1 MISVNITTLRKKK
14 GLSQEALAD
23 RIGVSRQTVAKWE
36 SGESAPDVEHCDAM
50 AELFEVSLDALVH
63 DDMRMGAAPQG
74 RYIFGT
80 VTVGDKGQIV
90 IPVKARR
97 IFGIKPGDDLMV
109 LGADNQGLAL
119 LRADFFLEA
128 SRMFDPPRDTKE
140 ETK

>member
-1 MISVNITTLRKKK
+1 MISINITTLRKKK

-63 DDMRMGAAPQG
+63 DDMRMGPAPQG

-128 SRMFDPPRDTKE
+128 SRMFNPPLDTKE
-140 ETK
+140 EAK

>member
-1 MISVNITTLRKKK
+1 MISDNISSLRKKK

-36 SGESAPDVEHCDAM
+36 SGESAPDVVHCDAM
-50 AELFEVSLDALVH
+50 AEVFDVTLDALVH
-63 DDMRMGAAPQG
+63 EDLEAGAPPQG
-74 RYIFGT
+74 RYVFGT

-97 IFGIKPGDDLMV
+97 IFNIKPGDDLMV

-119 LRADFFLEA
+119 MPADLFLEA
-128 SRMFDPPRDTKE
+128 ARILEQSRSQE
-140 ETK
+140 EKK

>member
-1 MISVNITTLRKKK
+1 MISSNIASLRKKM

-36 SGESAPDVEHCDAM
+36 SGESSPDVGHCDAM
-50 AELFEVSLDALVH
+50 AELFDVTLDALVH
-63 DDMRMGAAPQG
+63 DDMEMGPPPDG

-97 IFGIKPGDDLMV
+97 IFNIKPGDDLMV

-119 LRADFFLEA
+119 VRADFFLEA
-128 SRMFDPPRDTKE
+128 ARIWESSHDKE

>member
-97 IFGIKPGDDLMV
+97 IFHIKPGDSLIV
-109 LGADNQGLAL
+109 LGDEGQGLAL
-119 LRADFFLEA
+119 MRADAFLEIA
-128 SRMFDPPRDTKE
+128 RHIE
-140 ETK
+140 EGNK

>member
-1 MISVNITTLRKKK
+1 MISANIVTLRKKK

-36 SGESAPDVEHCDAM
+36 SGESSPDVEHCDAM
-50 AELFEVSLDALVH
+50 AELFEVTLDALVH
-63 DDMRMGAAPQG
+63 EDMGMGPPPQG

-97 IFGIKPGDDLMV
+97 VFNIKPGDDLMV

-119 LRADFFLEA
+119 VRADFFIEGARIWEA
-128 SRMFDPPRDTKE
+128 SRKTQE
-140 ETK
+140 GV

>member
-1 MISVNITTLRKKK
+1 MISANITSLRKKK

-23 RIGVSRQTVAKWE
+23 KIGVSRQTVAKWE
-36 SGESAPDVEHCDAM
+36 SGESAPDVVHCDAM
-50 AELFEVSLDALVH
+50 AELFDVTLDALVH
-63 DDMRMGAAPQG
+63 DEMEAGPPPQG

-97 IFGIKPGDDLMV
+97 VFNIKPGDDLMV

-119 LRADFFLEA
+119 VRADFFLEA
-128 SRMFDPPRDTKE
+128 VKIMDTTQNRQEGK
-140 ETK
+140 K